1 MNGLGIVSGIATAM
15 LWTAT
20 AVCFEMASK
29 RLGSWTVNVLR
40 LVIAAGLFVGLSLI
54 RTGTPGPQQLT
65 ADMWRDLSLS
75 GIVGFVVGDAMLF
88 RAFVLIGAR
97 LTMLIYA
104 SVPAMTALGGYA
116 WLGEMIGG
124 RALLGMAITAVG
136 IAMSILANPRP
147 EVPSEKRHRRQG
159 ILLAIGG
166 SGGQAVGLLLGKRG
180 SVGLD
185 AFAATEVRV
194 LAGVAGFLVL
204 TLASRR
210 MGSIASTVGA
220 AMLRTMPQHAGLRS
234 ALGVMTL
241 GAVLGPFL
249 GVSLGLLSVQLLPAG
264 VASTLMS
271 TVPVLLVPV
280 SALVFHESVG
290 IGEVL
295 GTLTAIAGV
304 AMLAF

>member
-20 AVCFEMASK
+20 AVCFEIASK

-54 RTGTPGPQQLT
+54 RTGAPWPQQLS

-75 GIVGFVVGDAMLF
+75 GLVGFVVGDAMLF

-97 LTMLIYA
+97 MTMLIYA

-116 WLGEMIGG
+116 LLGETIGG
-124 RALLGMAITAVG
+124 RALLGMAITAGG
-136 IAMSILANPRP
+136 IVTSVLANPRP
-147 EVPSEKRHRRQG
+147 EAPSEQRHRQLG

-166 SGGQAVGLLLGKRG
+166 SGGQAVGLLFGKRG

-185 AFAATEVRV
+185 AFAATEIRV
-194 LAGVAGFLVL
+194 LAGVVGFLVL

-210 MGSIASTVGA
+210 IGGIASTLGE
-220 AMLRTMPQHAGLRS
+220 AMRPAMPQHAGMRG

-271 TVPVLLVPV
+271 IVPVLLVPV
-280 SALVFHESVG
+280 SALVFHESVS
-290 IGEVL
+290 IGEIL
-295 GTLTAIAGV
+295 GTLIAITGV